1 LLSFQLTCINLSH
14 SLQYLLLSSFQV
26 LDGDIRLMPHVGVP
40 ERPIVGDGKNF
51 PSRWQPKIPTAGTL
65 GLEPV
70 VYPH

>member
-1 LLSFQLTCINLSH
+1 
-14 SLQYLLLSSFQV
+14 V
-26 LDGDIRLMPHVGVP
+26 LDGQIRLMPHVGVP

-51 PSRWQPKIPTAGTL
+51 PSRWQPKIPTSGTL